1 MQEKEY
7 ADALNS
13 TINWLEGEQGNKRA
27 LLNERFRESY
37 ESLKPVNLIKST
49 IKDLTESSTSMND
62 LLGPLLG
69 LAAGQ
74 LTKRIV
80 VGKSDDETRKVVG
93 AALQVGV
100 TNLVIQNQDS
110 IISAGRVAWR
120 FVFGRRK
127 PREAASE
134 E

>member
-13 TINWLEGEQGNKRA
+13 TINWLEEEQGNKRA

-80 VGKSDDETRKVVG
+80 VGKSDDETHKVVG